1 MQLTTTSRAVLSSLM
16 AAVALTACGGGGSD
30 DNNTT
35 NPPAPT
41 PAPTP
46 SPGPAPSPAPTPT
59 PSPGPAP
66 TPAPTP
72 SPAPTPVA
80 SYAIGGEV
88 SGLASG
94 KSLVLRNNGADD
106 LTQAKNG
113 AFEFKTKIA
122 AGGAYNVV
130 VQTAPSG
137 QSCTVT
143 NGVGK
148 AAGTVSNVKVVC
160 ADVPVVG
167 GDTNAAC
174 YSMAQQ
180 TTGNAWTITSAVGTA
195 KSTVIGPVSY
205 RGHAAVKTHVEN
217 SWGVVAD
224 TYSQTTGG
232 IGYAYGS
239 VMTVPSLHETYY
251 EPALSVSLNLGLNKT
266 HTSSYNQITVQPGS
280 PDYTLSV
287 VQTAIY
293 RGRETITT
301 AFGTFET
308 CKMDFT
314 TQGSD
319 SPPVSWTQWMIAS
332 GKLAG
337 FSAQQASPDGNGG
350 LTLIQPTNIAVSW

>member
-1 MQLTTTSRAVLSSLM
+1 M
-16 AAVALTACGGGGSD
+16 AR
-30 DNNTT
+30 
-35 NPPAPT
+35 
-41 PAPTP
+41 
-46 SPGPAPSPAPTPT
+46 
-59 PSPGPAP
+59 
-66 TPAPTP
+66 
-72 SPAPTPVA
+72 
-80 SYAIGGEV
+80 YAIGGEV
-88 SGLASG
+88 SGLVSG
-94 KSLVLRNNGADD
+94 KSLVLRNNGGDD
-106 LTQAKNG
+106 ITQAKNG

-122 AGGAYNVV
+122 TGGAYNVV

-148 AAGTVSNVKVVC
+148 ATGTVSNVKVVC

-180 TTGNAWTITSAVGTA
+180 TTGNVWTITSTGGTA

-287 VQTAIY
+287 VHTATY

-308 CKMDFT
+308 CKMEFMA
-314 TQGSD
+314 QESGGPS
-319 SPPVSWTQWMIAS
+319 VSWTQWMIAS

-337 FSAQQASPDGNGG
+337 FSAQQASTDASGSVT
-350 LTLIQPTNIAVSW
+350 LTQPTSIVVNW

>member
-1 MQLTTTSRAVLSSLM
+1 M
-16 AAVALTACGGGGSD
+16 
-30 DNNTT
+30 
-35 NPPAPT
+35 
-41 PAPTP
+41 
-46 SPGPAPSPAPTPT
+46 
-59 PSPGPAP
+59 
-66 TPAPTP
+66 
-72 SPAPTPVA
+72 A

-94 KSLVLRNNGADD
+94 KSLVLRNNGGDD
-106 LTQAKNG
+106 ITQAKNG

-122 AGGAYNVV
+122 TGGAYNVV

-148 AAGTVSNVKVVC
+148 ATGTVSNVKVVC

-180 TTGNAWTITSAVGTA
+180 TTGNVWTITSTGGTA

-287 VQTAIY
+287 VHTATY

-308 CKMDFT
+308 CKMEFMA
-314 TQGSD
+314 QESGGPS
-319 SPPVSWTQWMIAS
+319 VSWTQWMIAS

-337 FSAQQASPDGNGG
+337 FSAQQASTDASGSVT
-350 LTLIQPTNIAVSW
+350 LTQPTSIVVNW